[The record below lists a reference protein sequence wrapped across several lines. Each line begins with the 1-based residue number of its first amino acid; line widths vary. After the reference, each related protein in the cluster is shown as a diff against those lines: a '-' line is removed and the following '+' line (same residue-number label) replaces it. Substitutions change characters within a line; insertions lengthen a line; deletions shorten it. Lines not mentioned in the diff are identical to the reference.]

1 MSARTLHLQIV
12 SPLKS
17 EFEGPVSLVE
27 IPGIEGDFGVLPDH
41 APFLSMLK
49 PGIVTISQKE
59 DELRYFVSSGYAEVS
74 PEGCV
79 VLSEQVQNLDNCSRA
94 EVETR
99 IAAARQAL
107 TEAKGEAAKIEAAQ
121 KLAFAEALLAV
132 V

>member
-17 EFEGPVSLVE
+17 EFEGPASLVE
-27 IPGIEGDFGVLPDH
+27 IPGLEGDFGVLPDH

-49 PGIVTISQKE
+49 PGVVTINQKE
-59 DELRYFVSSGYAEVS
+59 YELRYFVSSGYAEVS

-79 VLSEQVQNLDNCSRA
+79 ILSEQVQNLDNCSRA
-94 EVETR
+94 EVEAS
-99 IAAARQAL
+99 IVAARQAL
-107 TEAKGEAAKIEAAQ
+107 VEAKGEAAKIEATQ
-121 KLAFAEALLAV
+121 KLAFAEALLQV